1 MDKNYDIRTIT
12 LKCKNMS
19 KVSINSGASSSTSS
33 SSSSSSACSTNM
45 TSGKANKK
53 MLRINEYDFSIVGY
67 CPAYICNLNVTSAA
81 YKFGLRDNDYIIKI
95 NDVNCCR
102 ATLKSIRRLITK
114 TSTSINDQKYLVL
127 TVQRRRVLSLVNEPK
142 NEFICVNDEEDL
154 ESLLETKTA
163 SKAKKFKLS
172 TLFKSAMPRSCLT
185 GLDTT
190 VSTEFYYQLEPTKAA
205 NEGSTNS
212 NVLQQQQ
219 NIGSI
224 SLVDTSIETV
234 LDTTN
239 SYSSYDLTISEK
251 YIKDERP
258 KINHN
263 RINLIGHL
271 IDTEI
276 EFVDFL
282 SSGVSTFSRP
292 LRGFFI
298 RQNDYFILF
307 QNIEK
312 LLVISENVLQSL
324 QKWSAH
330 DIYENIGLLYN
341 NKVKLLNDALNTYLM
356 GYESSKLLLNDL
368 LKNSKK
374 FRSFLIVSS
383 NYSQVCQLIKSYSS
397 FLIFHRKLKQRS

>member
-1 MDKNYDIRTIT
+1 
-12 LKCKNMS
+12 
-19 KVSINSGASSSTSS
+19 
-33 SSSSSSACSTNM
+33 M

-190 VSTEFYYQLEPTKAA
+190 VSTKFYYQLEPTKAA